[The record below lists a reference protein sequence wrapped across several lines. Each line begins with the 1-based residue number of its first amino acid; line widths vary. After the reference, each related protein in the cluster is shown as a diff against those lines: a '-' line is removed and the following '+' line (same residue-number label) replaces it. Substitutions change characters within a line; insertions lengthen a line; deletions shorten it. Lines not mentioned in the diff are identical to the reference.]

1 MGWASS
7 LLFPSLVV
15 TAIAC
20 YSGTFGYGYSLIEI
34 MTLVL
39 TFSETLITYTAIF
52 IHRTVLAQKKIFST
66 IDGFSADMAWHQY
79 FWIFVIFMQ

>member
-1 MGWASS
+1 MSWASS

-20 YSGTFGYGYSLIEI
+20 YSGTFGYSLLEI

-39 TFSETLITYTAIF
+39 TFSETLITDTAIF
-52 IHRTVLAQKKIFST
+52 IHRTVLAQKKVFST
-66 IDGFSADMAWHQY
+66 IDGFGADMAWHQY
-79 FWIFVIFMQ
+79 FCIFIIFMQ